1 MAQEPEAI
9 RQQMS
14 ETRAALSEKLETLEH
29 QVVDTVHGATT
40 AVNDT
45 VTNVKEAV
53 DCTVQTVKDSFRESV
68 QCVKDAL
75 DIPEQV
81 QRHPWLMLGGAVACG
96 YLGGRLLLS
105 DSDNQ
110 ESDCSSRNGT
120 AQNGSAATYPWMTPA
135 HTQPAASEPR
145 PPRHSW
151 LTSLARSLEPELSEL
166 KGLAIGSVFALMR
179 DLVKES
185 APRNMAP
192 SLGEIADKITLKL
205 GGTPIAG
212 PLLRPQGDACPPG
225 EWGESID
232 GAAGLAPAQEAHQ
245 GAAI

>member
-29 QVVDTVHGATT
+29 QVVDTVHGATA

-45 VTNVKEAV
+45 VANVKDAV
-53 DCTVQTVKDSFRESV
+53 DCTVQSVKESFRESV

-105 DSDNQ
+105 DHDSAD
-110 ESDCSSRNGT
+110 SSRNGT
-120 AQNGSAATYPWMTPA
+120 AQDASTATYPWMAPA
-135 HTQPAASEPR
+135 HPQPPAPEPK
-145 PPRHSW
+145 PARHSW
-151 LTSLARSLEPELSEL
+151 LTSLASSLEPELSEL
-166 KGLAIGSVFALMR
+166 KGLAIGSVFALVR

-212 PLLRPQGDACPPG
+212 PLLQPQAPPG
-225 EWGESID
+225 HDWRDSPDLSPHET
-232 GAAGLAPAQEAHQ
+232 HQ
-245 GAAI
+245 GATA